1 MTSPWVGPPH
11 PSQNEPRAAGVEAAR
26 RPWGAEGL
34 DDGRRVCPDV
44 AVPDGVA
51 EPGAHGVAHHALS
64 WDEVAHP
71 AVPIRWQLT
80 RPAYR
85 SVTGRT
91 TSHTDGENLML
102 VS

>member
-1 MTSPWVGPPH
+1 
-11 PSQNEPRAAGVEAAR
+11 
-26 RPWGAEGL
+26 
-34 DDGRRVCPDV
+34 
-44 AVPDGVA
+44 
-51 EPGAHGVAHHALS
+51 VAHHALS

-71 AVPIRWQLT
+71 AVRIRWQLT